1 MLDDYTFEKHMEEDI
16 PERDSLTRQLYQ
28 SVRRLESINKDSK
41 EISVKIIVKTR
52 KKRKKLK

>member
-52 KKRKKLK
+52 KKRKK